1 MDLPAVQADRV
12 RSIRLLPERKRQF
25 AKPSLHPV
33 RLDVLSGL
41 ISWRAAMTKKIV
53 AGCTLVA
60 LIFMVILAYA
70 QGQHECW
77 KGHHVKTLVE
87 HGHLIKAFKP
97 CGSVSPQM

>member
-1 MDLPAVQADRV
+1 
-12 RSIRLLPERKRQF
+12 
-25 AKPSLHPV
+25 
-33 RLDVLSGL
+33 
-41 ISWRAAMTKKIV
+41 MTKKIV

-60 LIFMVILAYA
+60 LVFMVILAYA

-77 KGHHVKTLVE
+77 HGHHVKTLVE